1 MKNGKFIFKV
11 VVFGFAAALF
21 TAGAAWMGYDYY
33 LSLPCPKEKP
43 LRDAQTRFCHA
54 CDSDEKIQLDATSKL
69 SFKEQC
75 AVCPNRQVDRY
86 LGFYCILKCPSDKPL
101 RDFYDECRACGETER
116 IYVGHTY
123 ESACGICSEREFN
136 HGFCFKKCPLE
147 KTFRDYE
154 GNCYA
159 EDEI

>member
-1 MKNGKFIFKV
+1 MSNRRFIFKFLFV
-11 VVFGFAAALF
+11 GMVAALF
-21 TAGAAWMGYDYY
+21 IAGAAWMGYDYY

-43 LRDAQTRFCHA
+43 LRDAQTWFCHT

-86 LGFYCILKCPSDKPL
+86 LGFYCVLKCPSDKPL
-101 RDFYDECRACGETER
+101 RDFYDECHACTNPAR
-116 IYVGHTY
+116 VYVGYAY
-123 ESACGICSEREFN
+123 ESVCGICSEREFN
-136 HGFCFKKCPLE
+136 HGFCFKKCPPD
-147 KTFRDYE
+147 KPYRDYN
-154 GNCYA
+154 GKCYA